1 MTLADRVYVLNNG
14 HIVDTMTAEAVRNQ
28 PNMLHR
34 HLGV

>member
-14 HIVDTMTAEAVRNQ
+14 HIVENLTAEAVRSQ
-28 PNMLHR
+28 PDMLHR